1 MRPLYVLR
9 REARAF
15 LVSPYTYAIGAAYL
29 VISGIFFV
37 NILVSSE
44 IPDLAQYYSN
54 IASTLLVL
62 VPIVAMRSFAEE
74 RRTGALDIT
83 LSWPGSRTGLVLGK
97 FVANTVY
104 LWLLSSVVWLYY
116 HLIGDVAHISPART
130 AGGFIGLLLMAS
142 AFSALA
148 LMVSARA
155 SSPVSAAFL
164 GFGLLLFLWI
174 LNFAPGWIG
183 RWLDGIGP
191 AKHFDA
197 FPRGAIYW
205 EDVAYFLLC
214 TLVGLGFAV
223 SALERDRP
231 GRPLGTLLR
240 RGALLGAV
248 AAVCT
253 ASVALAGNV
262 EGVVD
267 LTSKKQNSITQTTH
281 DVIKRLHGQRIRMT
295 GFAEPLSNDAHRL
308 ESLAKQFQA
317 GGANLDYRLVDPDAQ
332 PATARQAG
340 VSGYGEALVE
350 IGDRKENLRDF
361 DQGTLTSLL
370 LRLSRPT
377 KPVACFIAGHGERDI
392 GDDTEVGLSHLASV
406 VRYLFEV
413 KELALAAPG
422 AATELEQ
429 CAVVIEAGPRIP
441 LLPQE
446 LSMLAAHARNN
457 GRLLI
462 FADAW
467 ESYLPPPGQ
476 ASARDQL
483 NTLLTPWG
491 LSISPGIIRDASAL
505 ADDPSSI
512 VSLDFP
518 ASASPVVRQ
527 VQLQELPVVFTNAVP
542 VGHTAALEEAN
553 RFSALVRSSKK
564 SWIPGAPGQPV
575 HKGPFDLAVLSDTS
589 RLTGPADKPEI
600 ARTRIGVVGSA
611 EMATNR
617 VVDIL
622 GNRQF
627 ASALVQWVAQED
639 DLISAGRPATGFDK
653 VVLTTTQKDRLIRQ
667 GIVFPTLALL
677 LPLPFAVLRLKR
689 G

>member
-1 MRPLYVLR
+1 VRPLYVLR

-54 IASTLLVL
+54 IAGTLLVL

-104 LWLLSSVVWLYY
+104 LWFLSSIVWLYY
-116 HLIGDVAHISPART
+116 HLVGNVAHVSFART
-130 AGGFIGLLLMAS
+130 AGGFIGLLLMAA

-174 LNFAPGWIG
+174 LNYAPGWIG
-183 RWLDGIGP
+183 QRLEGLGP
-191 AKHFDA
+191 ARHFDA

-205 EDVAYFLLC
+205 EDVAYFLLL

-223 SALERDRP
+223 STLERDRP
-231 GRPLGTLLR
+231 GRALNSLLR
-240 RGALLGAV
+240 RGVMLGAV
-248 AAVCT
+248 AVVCSG
-253 ASVALAGNV
+253 SVALAGNV

-267 LTSKKQNSITQTTH
+267 LTSTKQNTTTQTTR
-281 DVIKRLHGQRIRMT
+281 DVIRRLHGQSVRLT
-295 GFAEPLSNDAHRL
+295 GFAAPLSSDAARL
-308 ESLAKQFQA
+308 EGLAKEFRA
-317 GGANLDYRLVDPDAQ
+317 AGANLDYRLVDPDAQ
-332 PATARQAG
+332 PAIARQAG

-350 IGDRKENLRDF
+350 LGDRRENLRDF
-361 DQGTLTSLL
+361 DQGSLTSIL

-377 KPVACFIAGHGERDI
+377 KPVACFTAGHGERDI
-392 GDDTEVGLSHLASV
+392 NDDTEVGMSHLAAM

-413 KELALAAPG
+413 KQLSLAGPG
-422 AATELEQ
+422 AQAELDR
-429 CAVVIEAGPRIP
+429 CAVVILAGPRISF
-441 LLPQE
+441 LPEE
-446 LSMLAAHARNN
+446 LTLLAAHARNN
-457 GRLLI
+457 GRLLV
-462 FADAW
+462 FADSSEGAT
-467 ESYLPPPGQ
+467 
-476 ASARDQL
+476 RDQL

-491 LSISPGIIRDASAL
+491 VSFEPGIVKDASAL
-505 ADDPSSI
+505 AGDPSSV

-518 ASASPVVRQ
+518 SAASPVVRQ
-527 VQLQELPVVFTNAVP
+527 VQLQELPVVLTNAVP
-542 VGHTAALEEAN
+542 VSHTAAADQAGAYG
-553 RFSALVRSSKK
+553 ALVKSSSK
-564 SWIPGAPGQPV
+564 SWMPGAAGQPV
-575 HKGPFDLAVLSDTS
+575 RKGPFDLAALSDWS
-589 RLTGPADKPEI
+589 RLTGSKDRPDI

-611 EMATNR
+611 ELATNR
-617 VVDIL
+617 IVDIL

-627 ASALVQWVAQED
+627 TSALVQWVAQED
-639 DLISAGRPATGFDK
+639 DLISAGRPPGGFDK
-653 VVLTTTQKDRLIRQ
+653 VVLTSAQKDRLVRQ
-667 GIVFPTLALL
+667 GIL
-677 LPLPFAVLRLKR
+677 LPALGLLVPLPLAALRLRR

>member
-104 LWLLSSVVWLYY
+104 LWLLSSIVWVYY
-116 HLIGDVAHISPART
+116 HLIGDVAHISSART

-205 EDVAYFLLC
+205 QDVAYFLLC

-240 RGALLGAV
+240 RGALLGSV

-267 LTSKKQNSITQTTH
+267 LTSSKQNSITQTTH
-281 DVIKRLHGQRIRMT
+281 DVIKRLHGQKIRMT

-317 GGANLDYRLVDPDAQ
+317 TGANLDYKLVDPDAQ

-340 VSGYGEALVE
+340 VSGYGESLVE
-350 IGDRKENLRDF
+350 LGDRKENLRDF
-361 DQGTLTSLL
+361 DQGSLTSLL
-370 LRLSRPT
+370 LRLSRPS
-377 KPVACFIAGHGERDI
+377 KPVACFVAGHGERDI
-392 GDDTEVGLSHLASV
+392 GDDTEVGLSHLASI

-413 KELALAAPG
+413 KELSLAAPG
-422 AATELEQ
+422 GSAALEQ
-429 CAVVIEAGPRIP
+429 CAVVIVAGPRIP
-441 LLPQE
+441 MLPQE
-446 LSMLAAHARNN
+446 LSALAAHTRNN

-462 FADAW
+462 FADAA
-467 ESYLPPPGQ
+467 EGP
-476 ASARDQL
+476 ARDQL

-491 LSISPGIIRDASAL
+491 LSIEPGIIKDASAL

-527 VQLQELPVVFTNAVP
+527 VQLQELPVVVTNAVP
-542 VGHTAALEEAN
+542 VAHTAALEEAN

-564 SWIPGAPGQPV
+564 SWVPGAPGQPV
-575 HKGPFDLAVLSDTS
+575 RKGPFDLAALSDTS
-589 RLTGPADKPEI
+589 TLTGAKDKPEI

-627 ASALVQWVAQED
+627 TSALVQWVAQED

-653 VVLTTTQKDRLIRQ
+653 VVLTTNQKDRLIRQ
-667 GIVFPTLALL
+667 GIVFPTVAVL
-677 LPLPFAVLRLKR
+677 LPLPFVVLRLKR

>member
-15 LVSPYTYAIGAAYL
+15 LVSPYTYAVGAAYL

-104 LWLLSSVVWLYY
+104 LWLLSSIVWLYY

-130 AGGFIGLLLMAS
+130 LGGFIGLLLMAS

-183 RWLDGIGP
+183 RWLEGIGP

-231 GRPLGTLLR
+231 GRPLGTLIR

-253 ASVALAGNV
+253 GSVALAGNV

-281 DVIKRLHGQRIRMT
+281 DVIKRLGGRKIRLT

-308 ESLAKQFQA
+308 EGLVKQFRAA
-317 GGANLDYRLVDPDAQ
+317 GADLEYRQVDPDAQ

-340 VSGYGEALVE
+340 VSGYGESLVE
-350 IGDRKENLRDF
+350 LGDRKETLRDF
-361 DQGTLTSLL
+361 DQGSLTSLL
-370 LRLSRPT
+370 LRLSRPS
-377 KPVACFIAGHGERDI
+377 KPLACFIAGHGERDI
-392 GDDTEVGLSHLASV
+392 GDDTEVGLSHLGAV
-406 VRYLFEV
+406 VRYLFDV
-413 KELALAAPG
+413 KVLSLAAPG
-422 AATELEQ
+422 AADELGH

-441 LLPQE
+441 MLPQE
-446 LSMLAAHARNN
+446 LSLLADHTRSN

-462 FADAW
+462 FADAA
-467 ESYLPPPGQ
+467 EGP
-476 ASARDQL
+476 ARDQL

-491 LSISPGIIRDASAL
+491 LSIEPGIIRDASAL
-505 ADDPSSI
+505 ADDPGSV

-518 ASASPVVRQ
+518 AVASPVVRQ
-527 VQLQELPVVFTNAVP
+527 VQLQELPVVFTNVAP
-542 VGHTAALEEAN
+542 LSHTAALEEAN
-553 RFSALVRSSKK
+553 RFSALVRSSHK
-564 SWIPGAPGQPV
+564 SWIPAPPGQAV
-575 HKGPFDLAVLSDTS
+575 RKGPFDLAALSDTS
-589 RLTGPADKPEI
+589 RLTGPDDHPEI

-617 VVDIL
+617 VIDIL

-627 ASALVQWVAQED
+627 TSALVQWVAQED

-653 VVLTTTQKDRLIRQ
+653 VILTTTQKDRLIRQ
-667 GIVFPTLALL
+667 GIVFPTVALL